1 MATIELSTLGEPIKT
16 AYEGQ
21 PNTNAFTDAEKS
33 KLEGIDAEAT
43 KNATDSHLLDRENH
57 TGTQPVSSI
66 SGLADL
72 LASKVD
78 SEAVGASPGV
88 APLDASGLVPLQHIN
103 VSGLAYQG
111 AWDPVTNT
119 PTLADG
125 IGTTGHFYKSSGSGS
140 IDFGSGVITVH
151 PGDWLIYAA
160 GVWQRLPVHEMVTS
174 VNGKLGDVLLSAPD
188 VGARPDDWTPEWGD
202 VTGKPDFPNLY
213 QPKQRGIYTPA
224 IPALNRFLLTSS
236 HSGTSELRLSTW
248 GAVYGYDQFGQLQA
262 DGTITMPSW
271 AKLARI
277 SAHIMAVQS
286 GVGFDVEIRRGSRY
300 GKGDHNTPAVT
311 PIMKV
316 SSTDI
321 FEIIVRI
328 TSGAAVSFHTASWLS
343 IELYE

>member
-1 MATIELSTLGEPIKT
+1 MATVELSTLGEPIKT

-21 PNTNAFTDAEKS
+21 PDTNAFTDAEKT
-33 KLEGIDAEAT
+33 KLEGIDSEAT
-43 KNATDSHLLDRENH
+43 KNSTDAHLLGRANH
-57 TGTQPVSSI
+57 TGTQLASSI
-66 SGLADL
+66 SDLPDL
-72 LASKVD
+72 LATKVD
-78 SEAVGASPGV
+78 LAAVGAASGV
-88 APLDASGLVPLQHIN
+88 APLDASGLVPLEHIN

-111 AWDPVTNT
+111 AWDPDTNT

-125 IGTTGHFYKSSGSGS
+125 SGTTGNFYKSSGTGS
-140 IDFGSGVITVH
+140 IDFGNGVITVH

-174 VNGKLGDVLLSAPD
+174 VNGKLGDVLLSASD
-188 VGARPDDWTPEWGD
+188 VGARPSNWTPAWAD
-202 VTGKPDFPNLY
+202 VREKPDLASLY

-224 IPALNRFLLTSS
+224 IPALNRFLLSSS

-248 GAVYGYDQFGQLQA
+248 GAVYGYDQFGQLAA

-277 SAHIMAVQS
+277 SAHIIPVQS
-286 GVGFDVEIRRGSRY
+286 GVSFEVEIRRGSRY

-316 SSTDI
+316 SSTDV

-328 TSGAAVSFHTASWLS
+328 TSGAAVSFATTSWLC

>member
-1 MATIELSTLGEPIKT
+1 MATVELSTLGEPIKT

-21 PNTNAFTDAEKS
+21 PNTNAFTDAEKT
-33 KLEGIDAEAT
+33 KLEGIDPEAT
-43 KNATDSHLLDRENH
+43 KNATDAQLRDRAQH
-57 TGTQPVSSI
+57 TGVQPVSSI

-72 LASKVD
+72 LAAKVD
-78 SEAVGASPGV
+78 SAYIGASPGV
-88 APLDASGLVPLQHIN
+88 APLDASGLIPLQHIN

-111 AWDPVTNT
+111 AWDPDTNT

-125 IGTTGHFYKSSGSGS
+125 SGTTGHFYKSSGTGS
-140 IDFGSGVITVH
+140 VDFGSGVITVH

-160 GVWQRLPVHEMVTS
+160 GVWQRLPVHETVTA
-174 VNGKLGDVLLSAPD
+174 VNGKLGNVLLSASD
-188 VGARPDDWTPEWGD
+188 VGARPAGWTPEWAD
-202 VTGKPDFPNLY
+202 IPGKPDLASLY
-213 QPKQRGIYTPA
+213 QPKQRGIYSPA
-224 IPALNRFLLTSS
+224 IPALNRFLLSSS

-248 GAVYGYDQFGQLQA
+248 GGVYGYDQFGQLQT

-286 GVGFDVEIRRGSRY
+286 GVAFEVEIRRGSRY
-300 GKGDHNTPAVT
+300 GKGDQNTPAVT
-311 PIMKV
+311 PLMKV

-328 TSGAAVSFHTASWLS
+328 TSGAAVTFHTASWLN
-343 IELYE
+343 IELYD